1 MSILKNLYP
10 DKVLSFFEELTEIP
24 HCSGNEKEISNYLVR
39 FAQERKLEVIQD
51 ESLNVIIKK
60 PAASGYENAPP
71 VIIQGH
77 MDMVCE
83 KNKDIKHD
91 FDKDSLKLRIDGDYV
106 YASGTTL
113 GADNGIAIAYG
124 LALLDSNDLKHPPLE
139 LLVTT
144 GEETGMYGALALN
157 PGHLKGKILLNID
170 AEEEGIFLVSCAG
183 GVTNYVNIRTEWE
196 RTDKEALRI
205 EIKGL
210 KGGHSGMEIIKQRGN
225 ANKLLGRLLNSIAGE
240 VELNI
245 CHISG
250 GAKNNA
256 IPREAEAII
265 TVRPENIK
273 RVEEV
278 SAKMLRTLKDE
289 IKVQDP
295 DINIIVEKAQ
305 AERQLTG
312 NITKKIISYLV
323 IAPNGIQ
330 TMSESI
336 KGMVESSL
344 NLGVIV
350 FDEDKISFVSAIR
363 SSVKTL
369 KREIMDRIDSLAD
382 LISAE
387 VINDSD
393 YPEWQYDP
401 DSKIRELCVETYRE
415 VTGEEPRV
423 DAIHAGLE
431 CGLLKEKMPGVD
443 MISFGPNLYDVHTP
457 NEHMSIP
464 SVMKMWNFLK
474 KLLDKIQ

>member
-1 MSILKNLYP
+1 MSILKDLYP

-24 HCSGNEKEISNYLVR
+24 HCSGNEKEISDYLVR
-39 FAQERKLEVIQD
+39 FAHERGLEVIQD

-60 PAASGYENAPP
+60 PAALGYENAPP

-83 KNKDIKHD
+83 KNKGTQHD
-91 FDKDSLKLRIDGDYV
+91 FERDSLKLRIDGDYV

-144 GEETGMYGALALN
+144 GEETGMYGALALDS
-157 PGHLKGKILLNID
+157 GHLRGKILLNID

-183 GVTNYVNIRTEWE
+183 GVTNYVNIKTEWE
-196 RTDKEALRI
+196 KTDRKALRI

-225 ANKLLGRLLNSIAGE
+225 ANKLLGRLLNSIAKE
-240 VELNI
+240 VEFNV
-245 CHISG
+245 CDISG

-256 IPREAEAII
+256 IPREAEATIA
-265 TVRPENIK
+265 VMPEDIK

-295 DINIIVEKAQ
+295 DINIIVENAQ
-305 AERQLTG
+305 TEMQLTR
-312 NITKKIISYLV
+312 NITKRIISYLV

-330 TMSESI
+330 TMSEDI

-350 FDEDKISFVSAIR
+350 FDEDRISFVSAIR

-382 LISAE
+382 LIGAE
-387 VINDSD
+387 AINDSD

-401 DSKIRELCVETYRE
+401 DSKIRNLCVETYRE
-415 VTGEEPRV
+415 ATGEEPRV

-457 NEHMSIP
+457 NEHMSIT
-464 SVMKMWNFLK
+464 SVMKMWKFLK
-474 KLLDKIQ
+474 RLLEKMQ